1 MTEHYQRE
9 TGKRVKQW
17 GWEGDIDR
25 LVEATGEYPIMY
37 QALGSQPRTEHPFNV
52 YGDIKTQPAVLRET
66 LASNRDAVGPIADK
80 IIAKGLTRILGCGLG
95 TSQFV
100 AQVAAGAFWKFA
112 GLDASDIDSLE
123 FILTDCPYDSSRLA
137 FLAYSGSGSTVDSI
151 RAAKKGREAGAY
163 TLAFT
168 SIAGS
173 PITQVCEDTLVTAG
187 GFDTGGSDTFHYTAR
202 LAAAVLLALALG
214 ERRQPQALD
223 YAPTGGRPAAA
234 VRRELFELPERFAAM
249 FDGVDAR
256 CRTLARRHKSR
267 RAVLVVGSGA
277 NLGTAEEIALT
288 YDEMSSIPTKAMCPG
303 RHLHGA
309 LGLTDE
315 QILTILIAPPGPA
328 YPQMVDIARATQMLK
343 APSIAIV
350 SESDDQ
356 VSKLVDDV
364 IRLPTEDEVL
374 FSLLAILPGQLLPYW
389 SAVELGDIN
398 PDCQRSNIAK
408 YARVWYTLFPPGTH

>member
-1 MTEHYQRE
+1 MAEDYQRQS
-9 TGKRVKQW
+9 GKRIKQW

-25 LVEATGEYPIMY
+25 LIEATGEYPIMY
-37 QALGSQPRTEHPFNV
+37 QALGSQPRSEHPFNV
-52 YGDIKTQPAVLRET
+52 YSDIKTQPAVLRET
-66 LASNRDAVGPIADK
+66 LGTNRDAVGPIADK

-112 GLDASDIDSLE
+112 GLDASDVDSLE
-123 FILTDCPYDSSRLA
+123 FILTDRPYDFSHLA
-137 FLAYSGSGSTVDSI
+137 FFAYSGSGSTVDSI
-151 RAAKKGREAGAY
+151 RAARKAREAGAY

-202 LAAAVLLALALG
+202 LAAAILLALALG

-223 YAPTGGRPAAA
+223 YAAI
-234 VRRELFELPERFAAM
+234 RRELFELPDRFAAM
-249 FDGVDAR
+249 FDAVDAR
-256 CRTLARRHKSR
+256 CHTLARRHKGR

-277 NLGTAEEIALT
+277 NLGTAEEIALK
-288 YDEMSSIPTKAMCPG
+288 YDEMCHIPTKAMCPG
-303 RHLHGA
+303 RHIHGA

-315 QILTILIAPPGPA
+315 QILTILIAPPGAA
-328 YPQMVDIARATQMLK
+328 YPQMVDIARATQVLK
-343 APSIAIV
+343 TPSIAIV
-350 SESDDQ
+350 SDGDSQ

-398 PDCQRSNIAK
+398 PDCQRSNVAK
-408 YARVWYTLFPPGTH
+408 HARVWHMLFPPGTH

>member
-1 MTEHYQRE
+1 MSEDYQRE

-52 YGDIKTQPAVLRET
+52 YGDIKTQPTVLRDT
-66 LASNRDAVGPIADK
+66 LDMNRDAVGPIADK
-80 IIAKGLTRILGCGLG
+80 IIGKGLTPRPRLRPGH
-95 TSQFV
+95 V
-100 AQVAAGAFWKFA
+100 AVRGPGGGGRLLEVRRPRSLRHRFA
-112 GLDASDIDSLE
+112 GVHPHRPPVRFLAPGLRR
-123 FILTDCPYDSSRLA
+123 LLRQRQHRRLA
-137 FLAYSGSGSTVDSI
+137 SAPPRRPARPAPTRWPSRPSPAAPSPRCARTHSSPPAASTPAAPTPSTTPLAWP
-151 RAAKKGREAGAY
+151 
-163 TLAFT
+163 L
-168 SIAGS
+168 
-173 PITQVCEDTLVTAG
+173 PI
-187 GFDTGGSDTFHYTAR
+187 
-202 LAAAVLLALALG
+202 LLALALG

-223 YAPTGGRPAAA
+223 YAA
-234 VRRELFELPERFAAM
+234 VRRELFELPDRFAAM

-256 CRTLARRHKSR
+256 CHTLARRHKSR

-277 NLGTAEEIALT
+277 NLGTAEEIALK
-288 YDEMSSIPTKAMCPG
+288 YDEMGSIPTKAMCPG

-309 LGLTDE
+309 IGLTDE

-328 YPQMVDIARATQMLK
+328 YPQMIDIARATQMLK

-389 SAVELGDIN
+389 SAVEQGDIN

-408 YARVWYTLFPPGTH
+408 YARVWHMLFPPGTH

>member
-1 MTEHYQRE
+1 MSEDYQRQ
-9 TGKRVKQW
+9 TGKRAKQW
-17 GWEGDIDR
+17 GWKGDIDR

-66 LASNRDAVGPIADK
+66 LDMNRDAVGPIVDK
-80 IIAKGLTRILGCGLG
+80 IIAKGLTHILGCGLG

-112 GLDASDIDSLE
+112 GLEASDIDSLE
-123 FILTDCPYDSSRLA
+123 FILTDRPHDFSHLA
-137 FLAYSGSGSTVDSI
+137 FFAYSGSGSTVDSI
-151 RAAKKGREAGAY
+151 RAAKKAREAGAY

-214 ERRQPQALD
+214 ERRGHDLD
-223 YAPTGGRPAAA
+223 YTAIG
-234 VRRELFELPERFAAM
+234 RELFELPERFAAM

-256 CRTLARRHKSR
+256 CHTLAGRHKSR

-277 NLGTAEEIALT
+277 NLGTAEEIALK
-288 YDEMSSIPTKAMCPG
+288 YDEMAGIPTKAMCPG

-309 LGLTDE
+309 IGLTDE
-315 QILTILIAPPGPA
+315 QILTIVIAPAGPA
-328 YPQMVDIARATQMLK
+328 YAQMTNIARATQMLK

-364 IRLPTEDEVL
+364 IRLPAEDEVL

-389 SAVELGDIN
+389 SAVEQGDIN

-408 YARVWYTLFPPGTH
+408 YARVWHMLFPPGTH

>member
-1 MTEHYQRE
+1 MAEDYRRE
-9 TGKRVKQW
+9 SGKRVKQW

-25 LVEATGEYPIMY
+25 LIEAAGEYPLMY

-52 YGDIKTQPAVLRET
+52 YGDIKTQPGVLRET
-66 LASNRDAVGPIADK
+66 LDSNRDAVGPIADK
-80 IIAKGLTRILGCGLG
+80 IIARGLARVLGCGLG
-95 TSQFV
+95 TSQFA
-100 AQVAAGAFWKFA
+100 AQVAAGAFWRFA

-123 FILTDCPYDSSRLA
+123 FILTDRAYDFSRLA
-137 FLAYSGSGSTVDSI
+137 FFAYSGSGSTVDSN
-151 RAAKKGREAGAY
+151 RAAKKAREAGAY

-173 PITQVCEDTLVTAG
+173 PITKVCEDTLVTAG

-202 LAAAVLLALALG
+202 LAAAFLLALALG
-214 ERRQPQALD
+214 ERRQPKAVD
-223 YAPTGGRPAAA
+223 YAA
-234 VRRELFELPERFAAM
+234 VRRELFELPDGFAAM

-256 CRTLARRHKSR
+256 CHTLARRHKGR

-277 NLGTAEEIALT
+277 NLGTAEEIALK
-288 YDEMSSIPTKAMCPG
+288 YDEMSGIPTKAMCPG

-315 QILTILIAPPGPA
+315 QILTILIAPPGPSYA
-328 YPQMVDIARATQMLK
+328 QMEDIARATQMLK

-350 SESDDQ
+350 SEGDSR

-374 FSLLAILPGQLLPYW
+374 FALLAILPGQLLPYW
-389 SAVELGDIN
+389 SAVELGDVN
-398 PDCQRSNIAK
+398 PDCQRSNVAK
-408 YARVWYTLFPPGTH
+408 YARVWHMLFPPGTH

>member
-1 MTEHYQRE
+1 
-9 TGKRVKQW
+9 
-17 GWEGDIDR
+17 
-25 LVEATGEYPIMY
+25 
-37 QALGSQPRTEHPFNV
+37 
-52 YGDIKTQPAVLRET
+52 
-66 LASNRDAVGPIADK
+66 VGPIADK
-80 IIAKGLTRILGCGLG
+80 IVAKGLSRILGCGLG

-112 GLDASDIDSLE
+112 DLDASDIDSLE
-123 FILTDCPYDSSRLA
+123 FILTDRPYDYSRLA
-137 FLAYSGSGSTVDSI
+137 FFAYSGSGSTVDSI
-151 RAAKKGREAGAY
+151 RAAKKAREAGAY

-223 YAPTGGRPAAA
+223 YAA
-234 VRRELFELPERFAAM
+234 VRRELFELPERFGAM
-249 FDGVDAR
+249 FDSVDAR

-277 NLGTAEEIALT
+277 NLGTAEEIALK
-288 YDEMSSIPTKAMCPG
+288 YEMGSIPTKAMCPG

-343 APSIAIV
+343 TPSIAIV
-350 SESDDQ
+350 SESDGQ

-408 YARVWYTLFPPGTH
+408 YARVWYMLFPPGTH

>member
-1 MTEHYQRE
+1 MSEDYQRQ

-66 LASNRDAVGPIADK
+66 LGMNRDAVGPIADK
-80 IIAKGLTRILGCGLG
+80 IIAKGPTHILGCGLG

-112 GLDASDIDSLE
+112 GLEASDIDSLE
-123 FILTDCPYDSSRLA
+123 FILTDRPYDFSRLA
-137 FLAYSGSGSTVDSI
+137 FFAHSGSGSTVDSI
-151 RAAKKGREAGAY
+151 RAAKKAREAGAY

-173 PITQVCEDTLVTAG
+173 PIMQVCEDTLVTAG

-214 ERRQPQALD
+214 ERQGHGLD
-223 YAPTGGRPAAA
+223 YAA

-256 CRTLARRHKSR
+256 CRTLARRHKGR

-277 NLGTAEEIALT
+277 NLGTAEEIALK
-288 YDEMSSIPTKAMCPG
+288 YDEMASIPTKAMCPG

-309 LGLTDE
+309 IGLTDE

-328 YPQMVDIARATQMLK
+328 YPQMIDIARATQMLK

-350 SESDDQ
+350 SESDNQ

-364 IRLPTEDEVL
+364 IRLPTKDEVL

-389 SAVELGDIN
+389 SALEQGNIN

-408 YARVWYTLFPPGTH
+408 YARVWHMLFPPGTH

>member
-1 MTEHYQRE
+1 MSEDYQRE
-9 TGKRVKQW
+9 TGKRAKPW

-37 QALGSQPRTEHPFNV
+37 QALGSQLRTEHPFNV

-66 LASNRDAVGPIADK
+66 LDSNRDTVGPIADK

-95 TSQFV
+95 TSQYV
-100 AQVAAGAFWKFA
+100 AQVAAGAFWRFA

-123 FILTDCPYDSSRLA
+123 FILTERPYDYSRLA
-137 FLAYSGSGSTVDSI
+137 FFAYSGSGSTVDSI
-151 RAAKKGREAGAY
+151 RAARKARGAGAY

-214 ERRQPQALD
+214 ERRRPQALD
-223 YAPTGGRPAAA
+223 YGAI
-234 VRRELFELPERFAAM
+234 RRELFELPERFAAM
-249 FDGVDAR
+249 FDAVDAR
-256 CRTLARRHKSR
+256 CHTLARRHKGR

-277 NLGTAEEIALT
+277 NLGTAEEIALK
-288 YDEMSSIPTKAMCPG
+288 YDEMSSIPTKAMCTG

-315 QILTILIAPPGPA
+315 QILTILVAPPGPA

-408 YARVWYTLFPPGTH
+408 YARVWHMLFPPGTH

>member
-1 MTEHYQRE
+1 MTDQYQRE

-25 LVEATGEYPIMY
+25 LVEATGEHPIMY

-66 LASNRDAVGPIADK
+66 LDSNRDAVGPIADK
-80 IIAKGLTRILGCGLG
+80 IIAKSLTRILGCGLG

-123 FILTDCPYDSSRLA
+123 FILTDRPYDFSRLA
-137 FLAYSGSGSTVDSI
+137 FFAYSGSGSTVDSI
-151 RAAKKGREAGAY
+151 RAARKAREAGAY

-214 ERRQPQALD
+214 ERRQPQAPD
-223 YAPTGGRPAAA
+223 YAAIRH
-234 VRRELFELPERFAAM
+234 ELFQLPERFAAM

-256 CRTLARRHKSR
+256 CHTLARRHKNR

-277 NLGTAEEIALT
+277 NLGTAEEIALK

-350 SESDDQ
+350 SESDHQ

-364 IRLPTEDEVL
+364 VRLPTGDEVL

-408 YARVWYTLFPPGTH
+408 YARVWHMLFPPGTH